1 MEPARALAARIG
13 LPVRNPDLLARALV
27 HASYVNERPESPF
40 ESNARL
46 EFLGDAVVALVVSQA
61 LYERHPG
68 EDEGGLTARRAAL
81 VSTAGLA
88 GLAQRIGL
96 EDDLVLG
103 QGAER
108 SGERR
113 RSSVL
118 AAAFEAVVGAAYLD
132 VGLDAVRAWLLA
144 IVADELDAAA
154 PLASL
159 KSPKSR
165 LQELS
170 YGRSGEAPAYQV
182 VSAEG
187 PDHLR
192 HYIVEVTVAGEV
204 LGRGEGGSRRAAETE
219 AAAEAV
225 ARLDSGLRPGLAPV
239 NGS

>member
-1 MEPARALAARIG
+1 MEPALALAARIG
-13 LPVRNPDLLARALV
+13 LQVRNPDLLSRALV
-27 HASYVNERPESPF
+27 HASYVNEHPESPL

-46 EFLGDAVVALVVSQA
+46 EFLGDAVVALVISQT

-68 EDEGGLTARRAAL
+68 EDEGGLTARRAAV
-81 VSTAGLA
+81 VSTTGLA
-88 GLAQRIGL
+88 RLAQRIGL
-96 EDDLVLG
+96 ESSLTLG

-113 RSSVL
+113 RISVL

-132 VGLDAVRAWLLA
+132 VGLEAVRAWLLA

-165 LQELS
+165 LQELG
-170 YGRSGEAPAYQV
+170 YGRWGAAPEYQV

-192 HYIVEVTVAGEV
+192 HYVVEVTVAGEV
-204 LGRGEGGSRRAAETE
+204 LGRGEGGSRRLAETE

-225 ARLDSGLRPGLAPV
+225 ARLESGGGPGPV
-239 NGS
+239 PVDGS